1 MKRRKKDTAASAAS
15 QESGGMGESPFL
27 LPPWY
32 EWDEPTVKWL
42 ADAAARLDSLSWM
55 MTNAGLAPQ
64 ELAPLL
70 AMKAVE
76 TSRLDGHQIE
86 LLDVYKVEC
95 LLSVQAKPSASHLLA
110 YNHFRML
117 QLQPSDQLPDVP
129 GLLDLYTRLM
139 TRLEDPEKI
148 AFRSEKPVDPTPL
161 LPIPPAEQIVDSL
174 EYLTTFLTEAQ
185 LPHPLV
191 KLAFA
196 YAHLLTLQP
205 FPAANTAFS
214 HLVTDRL
221 LQTWRYTPLP
231 VLNLARY
238 FRASGTRYNE
248 CLKGLGQKEAGCSWL
263 GFFLEGLWHAADDV
277 IEALHL
283 YFRFRENLE
292 NQLMVMLGMAVPG
305 GLARFFL
312 EKPAFTRWQFE
323 GRVWLPTEDAG
334 SVLQT
339 LLKTG
344 RVQVTNLPGGEAL
357 YYVPDALTF
366 WETLGDGGR
375 CADGDQS
382 EW

>member
-1 MKRRKKDTAASAAS
+1 MKRRKKDDAAFAAS
-15 QESGGMGESPFL
+15 QESRGTGESPFL

-32 EWDEPTVKWL
+32 EWDEPTVNWL
-42 ADAAARLDSLSWM
+42 ADAAARLKSLSWL

-64 ELAPLL
+64 ELSPMLV
-70 AMKAVE
+70 MKAVE
-76 TSRLDGHQIE
+76 TSRLDGHPVE
-86 LLDVYKVEC
+86 LLDVYKTEC
-95 LLSVQAKPSASHLLA
+95 LLSPEAKLNAPHLLA

-117 QLQPSDQLPDVP
+117 QMRPSAQLPDVP
-129 GLLDLYTRLM
+129 GLLDLYSKLM
-139 TRLEDPEKI
+139 TKLEDPEKI
-148 AFRSEKPVDPTPL
+148 TFRSEKPVDPA
-161 LPIPPAEQIVDSL
+161 PPADQIADSL
-174 EYLTTFLTEAQ
+174 EGLTRFLSEAQ

-196 YAHLLTLQP
+196 YAHLIRLQP

-238 FRASGTRYNE
+238 FRASGNRYQD
-248 CLKGLGQKEAGCSWL
+248 CLNSLGQKEAACSWL

-283 YFRFRENLE
+283 YLRFREDLE
-292 NQLMVMLGMAVPG
+292 SELMVLLGMAVPG

-323 GRVWLPTEDAG
+323 GRVWLPVEDAG
-334 SVLQT
+334 NVLQA
-339 LLKTG
+339 LLQTG
-344 RVQVTNLPGGEAL
+344 KVQVTNLPGDKAL
-357 YYVPDALTF
+357 YYVPDVLTF
-366 WETLGDGGR
+366 WETLGDGVEVR
-375 CADGDQS
+375 
-382 EW
+382 

>member
-15 QESGGMGESPFL
+15 QESRGGDFSPLL

-32 EWDEPTVKWL
+32 EWDEPTVNWL
-42 ADAAARLDSLSWM
+42 ADAATRLNSLSWL
-55 MTNAGLAPQ
+55 MTNAGIAPE
-64 ELAPLL
+64 ELSPLL

-76 TSRLDGHQIE
+76 TSRLAGHQIE
-86 LLDVYKVEC
+86 LLDVYKVDA
-95 LLSVQAKPSASHLLA
+95 LLTPQAKLSARHLLA
-110 YNHFRML
+110 YNHFRLL
-117 QLQPSDQLPDVP
+117 QVRPSHQLPDVP
-129 GLLDLYTRLM
+129 GLLDLYTKLM

-148 AFRSEKPVDPTPL
+148 AFRTKEPVDPA
-161 LPIPPAEQIVDSL
+161 PPAEQIADSL
-174 EYLTTFLTEAQ
+174 EDLTTLLSEAQ

-196 YAHLLTLQP
+196 YAHLIRLQP
-205 FPAANTAFS
+205 FQTANTAFS

-238 FRASGTRYNE
+238 FRASGPRYQD
-248 CLKGLGQKEAGCSWL
+248 CLKSLGQKEAACSWL

-283 YFRFRENLE
+283 YIRFREDLE
-292 NQLMVMLGMAVPG
+292 SELMVLLGMAVPG

-312 EKPAFTRWQFE
+312 EKPAFTAFQFE
-323 GRVWLPTEDAG
+323 FRVYLPVKDAD
-334 SVLQT
+334 SVLRA

-344 RVQVTNLPGGEAL
+344 KVQVTNLPGDKAL
-357 YYVPDALTF
+357 YYVPDVLTF
-366 WETLGDGGR
+366 WETLGDGVEVR
-375 CADGDQS
+375 
-382 EW
+382 